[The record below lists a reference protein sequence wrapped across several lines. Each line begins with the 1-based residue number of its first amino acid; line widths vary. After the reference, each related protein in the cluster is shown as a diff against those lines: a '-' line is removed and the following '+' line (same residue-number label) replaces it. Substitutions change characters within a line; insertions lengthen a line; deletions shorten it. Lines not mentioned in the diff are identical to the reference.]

1 MEENVMQKAI
11 EKLMKLKPD
20 LAPIIVY
27 QGGWFTVARVEIK
40 FNGEVF
46 AAEGIARRSH
56 LDEPND
62 NTGQEIASGRALKA
76 LAKKVICHK
85 PVRHKFMG

>member
-1 MEENVMQKAI
+1 MQKAI
-11 EKLMKLKPD
+11 EKLMKLQPD
-20 LAPIIVY
+20 LAPTIVY

-40 FNGEVF
+40 FNGQVF

-56 LDEPND
+56 LDEQND

-76 LAKKVICHK
+76 LAKKFICHK
-85 PVRHKFMG
+85 KIHHRFMG